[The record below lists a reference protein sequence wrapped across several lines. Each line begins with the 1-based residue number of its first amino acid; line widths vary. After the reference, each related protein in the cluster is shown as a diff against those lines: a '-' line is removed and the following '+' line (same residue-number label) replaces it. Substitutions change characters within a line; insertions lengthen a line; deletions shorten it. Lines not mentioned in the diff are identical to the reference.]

1 MERAYGQ
8 TSNAKVMREFGP
20 KKLDWY
26 IFKKFMTTFFIAMLL
41 IIVIVIIFDISE
53 KIDKFV
59 TNEAPLRA
67 IIFDYY
73 LNFVPYFM
81 NMFSPLFVF
90 ITVIF
95 FTSKMAA
102 DSEIIAIL
110 SGGVSYHRMLVPY
123 IASALLIAILSLGL
137 NLFVIPRANKER
149 LIFENE
155 YIKNRNEYN
164 RDIHYQIDTGKFV
177 YVESFTTWNNTAYRF
192 TLEEIEENKL
202 KSKLTAENAVWDT
215 TFTGWKLKNYF
226 IRNYIDGVQDNVIS
240 GAEIDTVINLT
251 VSDFYRNKKT
261 VETLQYDELNDLIN
275 TQKMR
280 GDANVMYA
288 EIEKQNRFALPFS
301 AFILTIM
308 GVSLSS
314 RKRRGGMGWNIAIGL
329 ALSFSYILFMKFSE
343 MFVYT
348 GALSPAVALWLPNL
362 LFAIVAAVLYKLAP
376 K

>member
-1 MERAYGQ
+1 MIDLR
-8 TSNAKVMREFGP
+8 P

-26 IFKKFMTTFFIAMLL
+26 IFKKFMTTFFIAMIL

-59 TNEAPLRA
+59 ANEAPLRA
-67 IIFDYY
+67 IIMDYY
-73 LNFVPYFM
+73 VNFVPYFM

-123 IASALLIAILSLGL
+123 IASAVIIALLSLSL

-149 LIFENE
+149 LIFENQ
-155 YIKNRNEYN
+155 YVKNRNEYN

-177 YVESFTTWNNTAYRF
+177 YVESFTNWNNTAYRF
-192 TLEEIEENKL
+192 TLEDIQDNKIH
-202 KSKLTAENAVWDT
+202 SKITAETAQWDT
-215 TFTGWKLKNYF
+215 TFNGWVLNDYF
-226 IRNYIDGVQDNVIS
+226 IRTYIDGMEDQVVTGS
-240 GAEIDTVINLT
+240 KLDTVINLT

-261 VETLQYDELNDLIN
+261 VETLQYDELNDLIA

-288 EIEKQNRFALPFS
+288 EIEKQNRFSLPFS

-348 GALSPAVALWLPNL
+348 GAMSPGVALWLPNL
-362 LFAIVAAVLYKLAP
+362 LFAIIAAVLYKLAP

>member
-1 MERAYGQ
+1 MTDLR
-8 TSNAKVMREFGP
+8 P

-26 IFKKFMTTFFIAMLL
+26 IFKKFMTTFFIAMIL

-123 IASALLIAILSLGL
+123 IVSAVIIAVLSLAL

-155 YIKNRNEYN
+155 YVKNRAEYN

-192 TLEEIEENKL
+192 TLEEIKDNKL
-202 KSKLTAENAVWDT
+202 HSKLTAETAVWDT
-215 TFTGWKLKNYF
+215 TFAGWKLNHYF
-226 IRNYIDGVQDNVIS
+226 IRNYIDGVQDNVSS

-261 VETLQYDELNDLIN
+261 VETLPYQELNELID
-275 TQKMR
+275 TQRMR

-288 EIEKQNRFALPFS
+288 EIEKQNRFSLPFS

-348 GALSPAVALWLPNL
+348 GALSPLVALWLPNL
-362 LFAIVAAVLYKLAP
+362 LFAIIAAVLYKLAP

>member
-1 MERAYGQ
+1 MIDLR
-8 TSNAKVMREFGP
+8 P

-26 IFKKFMTTFFIAMLL
+26 IFKKFMTTFFIAMIL

-59 TNEAPLRA
+59 TNEAPLKA

-123 IASALLIAILSLGL
+123 IVSAVIIAILSLAL

-149 LIFENE
+149 LIFEND
-155 YIKNRNEYN
+155 YVKNKAEYN

-192 TLEEIEENKL
+192 TLEEIENNKL

-215 TFTGWKLKNYF
+215 TFSGWRLQKYF
-226 IRNYIDGVQDNVIS
+226 IRNYIDGVQDSVTS
-240 GAEIDTVINLT
+240 GSQIDTVINLT

-261 VETLQYDELNDLIN
+261 VETLPYEELNELIE

-288 EIEKQNRFALPFS
+288 EIEKQNRFSLPFS

-348 GALSPAVALWLPNL
+348 GALSPAVALWIPNL
-362 LFAIVAAVLYKLAP
+362 LFAIIAAVLYKLAP

>member
-1 MERAYGQ
+1 MTDLR
-8 TSNAKVMREFGP
+8 P

-110 SGGVSYHRMLVPY
+110 SGGISYHRMLVPY
-123 IASALLIAILSLGL
+123 IVSAVIIAILSLGL

-155 YIKNRNEYN
+155 YVKNRNEYN

-192 TLEEIEENKL
+192 TLEEIKENKL
-202 KSKLTAENAVWDT
+202 TSKLTAENAVWDT
-215 TFTGWKLKNYF
+215 TFAGWKLKNYF
-226 IRNYIDGVQDNVIS
+226 IRNYIDGVQDSITS

-261 VETLQYDELNDLIN
+261 VETLPYQELNDLIA

-288 EIEKQNRFALPFS
+288 EIEKQNRFSLPFS

-362 LFAIVAAVLYKLAP
+362 LFAIIAAVLYKLAP

>member
-1 MERAYGQ
+1 MIDLR
-8 TSNAKVMREFGP
+8 P

-26 IFKKFMTTFFIAMLL
+26 IFKKFMTTFFIAMIL

-59 TNEAPLRA
+59 ANEAPLRA

-73 LNFVPYFM
+73 VNFVPYFM

-123 IASALLIAILSLGL
+123 MASAVIIAILSLSL

-149 LIFENE
+149 LIFENQ
-155 YIKNRNEYN
+155 YVKNRNEYN

-177 YVESFTTWNNTAYRF
+177 YVESFTNWNNTAYRF
-192 TLEEIEENKL
+192 TLEDIQNNKL
-202 KSKLTAENAVWDT
+202 HSKITAETAQWDT
-215 TFTGWKLKNYF
+215 TFNGWVLNDYF
-226 IRNYIDGVQDNVIS
+226 IRTYIDGMEDQVVTGS
-240 GAEIDTVINLT
+240 KLDTVINLT

-261 VETLQYDELNDLIN
+261 VETLQYDELNDLIA

-280 GDANVMYA
+280 GDANHNGSEPVIAQEKGRNGLEHSHRPGA
-288 EIEKQNRFALPFS
+288 EFLVYPVYEVQRDVRLYGGS
-301 AFILTIM
+301 
-308 GVSLSS
+308 VSRSGS
-314 RKRRGGMGWNIAIGL
+314 VAAK
-329 ALSFSYILFMKFSE
+329 
-343 MFVYT
+343 
-348 GALSPAVALWLPNL
+348 PAVRHNSGGTVQASTKV
-362 LFAIVAAVLYKLAP
+362 I
-376 K
+376 

>member
-1 MERAYGQ
+1 MIDLR
-8 TSNAKVMREFGP
+8 P

-26 IFKKFMTTFFIAMLL
+26 IFKKFMTTFFIAMIL

-59 TNEAPLRA
+59 ANEAPLKA

-73 LNFVPYFM
+73 VNFVPYFM

-110 SGGVSYHRMLVPY
+110 SGGISYHRMLVPY
-123 IASALLIAILSLGL
+123 MVSAVIIALLSLSL

-149 LIFENE
+149 LIFENQ
-155 YIKNRNEYN
+155 YVKNRNEYN

-177 YVESFTTWNNTAYRF
+177 YVESFTTWNSTAYRF
-192 TLEEIEENKL
+192 TLEDIQDNKL
-202 KSKLTAENAVWDT
+202 HSKITAETARWDT
-215 TFTGWKLKNYF
+215 TFGGWTLNDYY
-226 IRNYIDGVQDNVIS
+226 IRTYIDGMEDRIEKGS
-240 GAEIDTVINLT
+240 KIDTVINLT
-251 VSDFYRNKKT
+251 ESDFYRNKKT
-261 VETLQYDELNDLIN
+261 VETLQYDELNELIA

-288 EIEKQNRFALPFS
+288 EIEKQNRFSLPFS

-314 RKRRGGMGWNIAIGL
+314 RKRRGGMGWNIAMGL

-348 GALSPAVALWLPNL
+348 GALSAAVALWLPNL
-362 LFAIVAAVLYKLAP
+362 LFAIIAAVLYKLAP

>member
-1 MERAYGQ
+1 MIDLR
-8 TSNAKVMREFGP
+8 P

-26 IFKKFMTTFFIAMLL
+26 IFKKFMTTFFIAMIL

-59 TNEAPLRA
+59 ANEAPLRA

-73 LNFVPYFM
+73 VNFVPYFM

-123 IASALLIAILSLGL
+123 MASAVIIAILSLSL

-149 LIFENE
+149 LIFENQ
-155 YIKNRNEYN
+155 YVKNRNEYN

-177 YVESFTTWNNTAYRF
+177 YVESFTNWNNTAYRF
-192 TLEEIEENKL
+192 TLEDIQDNKL
-202 KSKLTAENAVWDT
+202 RSKITAETAQWDT
-215 TFTGWKLKNYF
+215 TFNGWVLNDYF
-226 IRNYIDGVQDNVIS
+226 IRTYIDGMEDQVVT
-240 GAEIDTVINLT
+240 GAKLDTVINLT

-261 VETLQYDELNDLIN
+261 VETLQYDELNDLIA

-288 EIEKQNRFALPFS
+288 EIEKQNRFSLPFS

-348 GALSPAVALWLPNL
+348 GALSPGVALWLPNL
-362 LFAIVAAVLYKLAP
+362 LFAIIAAVLYKLAP